1 MEELGASTS
10 YLDQG
15 TVMRHL
21 GRHAFA
27 RIGLVLPHLIEDLL
41 TKDCRKLKIAGW
53 LADQE
58 VKTPRGDVLELILFS
73 NIIGPCFTWPIRRL
87 PVNGP

>member
-1 MEELGASTS
+1 MHEETVCILGSTRSVPVAQYAGKLKASLEELGASTS

-21 GRHAFA
+21 GKHAFA
-27 RIGLVLPHLIEDLL
+27 RIGWVTSDYSIRHS
-41 TKDCRKLKIAGW
+41 KLKIAGW

-58 VKTPRGDVLELILFS
+58 VS
-73 NIIGPCFTWPIRRL
+73 
-87 PVNGP
+87 